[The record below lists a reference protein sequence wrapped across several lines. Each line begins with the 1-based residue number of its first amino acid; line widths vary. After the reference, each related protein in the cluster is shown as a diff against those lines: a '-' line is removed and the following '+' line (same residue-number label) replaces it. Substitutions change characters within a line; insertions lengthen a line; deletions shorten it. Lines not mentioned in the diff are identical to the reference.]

1 MPRKKKDRHLI
12 LYCPMDKT
20 ELELKDNSQLT
31 LETNRKASGVY
42 ICPTCEKKYVHFQS
56 IPDGEI
62 IKFFNTEYTNIA
74 PAPMPDKKPAEIDNQ
89 RKTTEG
95 IPTIT
100 KENVGINLV
109 DSYKSVTLLHP
120 VSEINVRFQHPYCNK
135 CGNVLK
141 KTKLRISTRNGYV
154 VFLAHKCRYCERL
167 YVPNHIYSEY
177 GGDVPKSF
185 VVIKETND
193 NSSGKQETLD
203 KQPADTARRN
213 YNISAQDFVV
223 RLNVLKC
230 RNKYHHLQDIQASI
244 TTISRS
250 GTVSITKVPA
260 GYCPDCNMFF
270 IMDNVYRRIR
280 NTGIPICRVM
290 DEKTYIEDQLGSIGD
305 ELIGRSSY
313 DKLAQE
319 SVLHQFGYSVNQV
332 DDLTAVQRHK
342 ILAAAVDYN
351 VLTKTE
357 IVSYLEY
364 FINNRKNQRNKDGSF
379 RYQVA
384 VNRWREDL
392 EWISDYKTGSFKEI
406 AIKKIVTNK

>member
-1 MPRKKKDRHLI
+1 M
-12 LYCPMDKT
+12 
-20 ELELKDNSQLT
+20 
-31 LETNRKASGVY
+31 
-42 ICPTCEKKYVHFQS
+42 
-56 IPDGEI
+56 
-62 IKFFNTEYTNIA
+62 
-74 PAPMPDKKPAEIDNQ
+74 
-89 RKTTEG
+89 
-95 IPTIT
+95 
-100 KENVGINLV
+100 
-109 DSYKSVTLLHP
+109 
-120 VSEINVRFQHPYCNK
+120 
-135 CGNVLK
+135 K